1 MGYSITNLGRFNME
15 KLDSVLKKIIIFLLI
30 TGLTFLML
38 DISFTELETIR
49 SEKIYK
55 EQELSSLRKQ
65 ALQLEKEIEDLEE
78 PEMIEKILRRE
89 GYGKEG
95 EIIYIVKV
103 PEPVP
108 PLSEIFGK
116 DNEISLVEKFI
127 DFITGR
133 NEK

>member
-1 MGYSITNLGRFNME
+1 ME
-15 KLDSVLKKIIIFLLI
+15 KLDSILKKIIIFLLI

-38 DISFTELETIR
+38 DISFTELEAIR
-49 SEKIYK
+49 SEKINK
-55 EQELSSLRKQ
+55 EQELSSLKKQ

-108 PLSEIFGK
+108 PLSEIFVK

-127 DFITGR
+127 NFITGR

>member
-1 MGYSITNLGRFNME
+1 MKYSITNLGRFNME
-15 KLDSVLKKIIIFLLI
+15 KLDSILKKIIIFLLI

-38 DISFTELETIR
+38 DISFTELETVR
-49 SEKIYK
+49 SEKINK
-55 EQELSSLRKQ
+55 EQALSSLKKQ

-78 PEMIEKILRRE
+78 PAMIEKILRRE

-108 PLSEIFGK
+108 PLSEIFVK

-127 DFITGR
+127 NFITGR

>member
-1 MGYSITNLGRFNME
+1 MNPGRFNME
-15 KLDSVLKKIIIFLLI
+15 KLDSILKKIIIFLLI
-30 TGLTFLML
+30 TGLTFLIL
-38 DISFTELETIR
+38 DISFTELEAIR
-49 SEKIYK
+49 SEKINK
-55 EQELSSLRKQ
+55 EQELSSLKKQ

-127 DFITGR
+127 NFITGR

>member
-1 MGYSITNLGRFNME
+1 ME
-15 KLDSVLKKIIIFLLI
+15 KLDSILKKLIIFLLI

-38 DISFTELETIR
+38 DISFTELETVR
-49 SEKIYK
+49 SQKINK
-55 EQELSSLRKQ
+55 EQELSSLQKEVV
-65 ALQLEKEIEDLEE
+65 QLEKEIEDLEE

-108 PLSEIFGK
+108 PLSEIFS
-116 DNEISLVEKFI
+116 NENKQIFKERLFKHILDLDDESLQ
-127 DFITGR
+127 DLLA
-133 NEK
+133 

>member
-1 MGYSITNLGRFNME
+1 ME
-15 KLDSVLKKIIIFLLI
+15 KLDSILKKIIIFLLI

-38 DISFTELETIR
+38 DISFTELEAIR
-49 SEKIYK
+49 SEKINK
-55 EQELSSLRKQ
+55 EQELSSLKKQ

-78 PEMIEKILRRE
+78 PEMVEKILRRE

-108 PLSEIFGK
+108 PLSEIFDK

-127 DFITGR
+127 NFITGR

>member
-1 MGYSITNLGRFNME
+1 ME
-15 KLDSVLKKIIIFLLI
+15 KLDSILKKIIIFLLI

-108 PLSEIFGK
+108 PLSEIFVK

-127 DFITGR
+127 NFITGR

>member
-1 MGYSITNLGRFNME
+1 
-15 KLDSVLKKIIIFLLI
+15 
-30 TGLTFLML
+30 
-38 DISFTELETIR
+38 
-49 SEKIYK
+49 
-55 EQELSSLRKQ
+55 
-65 ALQLEKEIEDLEE
+65 
-78 PEMIEKILRRE
+78 MIEKILRRE

-108 PLSEIFGK
+108 PLSEIFVK

-127 DFITGR
+127 NFITGR

>member
-1 MGYSITNLGRFNME
+1 MNPGRLNME
-15 KLDSVLKKIIIFLLI
+15 KLDSILKKIIIFLLI

-38 DISFTELETIR
+38 DISFTELETVR
-49 SEKIYK
+49 SEKINK
-55 EQELSSLRKQ
+55 EQALSSLKKQ

-78 PEMIEKILRRE
+78 PAMIEKILRRE

-108 PLSEIFGK
+108 PLSEIFVK

-127 DFITGR
+127 NFITGR

>member
-1 MGYSITNLGRFNME
+1 MAKKT
-15 KLDSVLKKIIIFLLI
+15 KKTKDSVEDQLKALHQLQVIDTKIDKIRIIR
-30 TGLTFLML
+30 G
-38 DISFTELETIR
+38 ELP
-49 SEKIYK
+49 
-55 EQELSSLRKQ
+55 L
-65 ALQLEKEIEDLEE
+65 EIEDLEE

-108 PLSEIFGK
+108 PLSEIFSK
-116 DNEISLVEKFI
+116 ENKKSLVEKFI

-133 NEK
+133 DENQ

>member
-1 MGYSITNLGRFNME
+1 ME
-15 KLDSVLKKIIIFLLI
+15 KLDSILKKIIIFLLI

-38 DISFTELETIR
+38 DISFTELEAIR
-49 SEKIYK
+49 SEKINK
-55 EQELSSLRKQ
+55 EQELSSLKKQ
-65 ALQLEKEIEDLEE
+65 ALHLEKEIEDLEE
-78 PEMIEKILRRE
+78 PEMVEKILRRE

-108 PLSEIFGK
+108 PLSEIFDK

-127 DFITGR
+127 NFITGR

>member
-1 MGYSITNLGRFNME
+1 ME
-15 KLDSVLKKIIIFLLI
+15 KLDSILKKIIIFLLI

-38 DISFTELETIR
+38 DISFTELETIQ

-55 EQELSSLRKQ
+55 ERELSSLKKQ

-78 PEMIEKILRRE
+78 PEMVEKILRRE

-108 PLSEIFGK
+108 PLSEIFDK

-127 DFITGR
+127 NFITGR

>member
-1 MGYSITNLGRFNME
+1 ME
-15 KLDSVLKKIIIFLLI
+15 KLDSILKKIIIFLLI

-38 DISFTELETIR
+38 DISFTELETIQ

-55 EQELSSLRKQ
+55 ERELSSLKKQ

-127 DFITGR
+127 NFITGR

>member
-1 MGYSITNLGRFNME
+1 ME
-15 KLDSVLKKIIIFLLI
+15 KLDSILKKLIIFLLI

-38 DISFTELETIR
+38 DISFTELETVR
-49 SEKIYK
+49 SQKINK
-55 EQELSSLRKQ
+55 EQELSSLQKEVV
-65 ALQLEKEIEDLEE
+65 QLEKEIEDLEE

-108 PLSEIFGK
+108 PLSEIFSK
-116 DNEISLVEKFI
+116 ENEKSLVEKFI

-133 NEK
+133 DENQK

>member
-1 MGYSITNLGRFNME
+1 ME
-15 KLDSVLKKIIIFLLI
+15 KLDSILKKIIIFLLI

-38 DISFTELETIR
+38 DISFTELETVR
-49 SEKIYK
+49 SEKINK
-55 EQELSSLRKQ
+55 EQALSSLKKQ

-78 PEMIEKILRRE
+78 PAMIEKILRRE

-108 PLSEIFGK
+108 PLSEIFVK

-127 DFITGR
+127 NFITGR

>member
-1 MGYSITNLGRFNME
+1 ME

-108 PLSEIFGK
+108 PLSEIFDK
-116 DNEISLVEKFI
+116 ENEISLVEKFI
-127 DFITGR
+127 NFITGR

>member
-1 MGYSITNLGRFNME
+1 ME

-78 PEMIEKILRRE
+78 PAMIEKILRRE

-127 DFITGR
+127 NFITGR

>member
-1 MGYSITNLGRFNME
+1 MKKLFENWRKSLNEAEYEPGRAVA
-15 KLDSVLKKIIIFLLI
+15 DID
-30 TGLTFLML
+30 TG
-38 DISFTELETIR
+38 
-49 SEKIYK
+49 
-55 EQELSSLRKQ
+55 
-65 ALQLEKEIEDLEE
+65 EDYIE
-78 PEMIEKILRRE
+78 PEMVEKILRRE

-108 PLSEIFGK
+108 PLSEIFDK

-127 DFITGR
+127 NFITGR

>member
-1 MGYSITNLGRFNME
+1 ME
-15 KLDSVLKKIIIFLLI
+15 KLDSILKKIIIFLLI

-38 DISFTELETIR
+38 DISFTELETIQ

-55 EQELSSLRKQ
+55 ERELSSLKKQ

-108 PLSEIFGK
+108 PLSEIFDK

-127 DFITGR
+127 NFITGR